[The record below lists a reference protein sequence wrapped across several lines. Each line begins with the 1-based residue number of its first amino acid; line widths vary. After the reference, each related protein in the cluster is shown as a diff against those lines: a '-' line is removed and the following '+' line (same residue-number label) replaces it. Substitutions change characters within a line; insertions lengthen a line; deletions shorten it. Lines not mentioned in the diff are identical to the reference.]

1 MGYVSFPLK
10 FVTLVALLV
19 TVPAYGQQGNPAPS
33 PTDVASV
40 GRGYLTN
47 SEIIISFGVLA
58 FGLFMTCA
66 AIFLLKTALTSAT
79 EVIRLIAL
87 LLIVSGV
94 LFLVAAGY
102 SAQDISPA
110 LGLLGT
116 VAGYLLGRT
125 DRASVEVPP
134 KNDLPS
140 DGTSKD
146 VP

>member
-1 MGYVSFPLK
+1 MRYIRLSLRMV
-10 FVTLVALLV
+10 LLV
-19 TVPAYGQQGNPAPS
+19 LFLTAPAIAQETNPPPTPQQAV
-33 PTDVASV
+33 DI
-40 GRGYLTN
+40 GRGVLTN

-58 FGLFMTCA
+58 FGLIMTGA
-66 AIFLLKTALTSAT
+66 GIFLLKATATPSA

-116 VAGYLLGRT
+116 VAGYLLGKSERT
-125 DRASVEVPP
+125 PAETPAKKIPP
-134 KNDLPS
+134 EEEPK
-140 DGTSKD
+140 DGQ
-146 VP
+146 